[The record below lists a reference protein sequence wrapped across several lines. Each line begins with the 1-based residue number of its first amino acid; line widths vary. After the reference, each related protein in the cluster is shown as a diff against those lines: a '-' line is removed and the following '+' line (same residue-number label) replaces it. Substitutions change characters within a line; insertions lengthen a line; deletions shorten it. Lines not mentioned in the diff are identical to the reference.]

1 VYRDHLFAAR
11 CRQQQLSREG
21 SPEAAPAELVR
32 VYARRVARIWGA
44 AFGLAGLLAMVLH
57 FLFTMSLRTLS
68 IYIAGSWLTAAGAY
82 LVVRLLAPQW
92 IRWRLRRSYAT
103 SGDIF
108 FDLGRID
115 ARSPRKFALAA
126 VHRHERLALQLPLVM
141 LSLLA
146 PLSIHLGVAMAFL
159 GVSMNEFGQW
169 ILTSAALVGHA
180 HLTLALFS
188 VFHVVRVQRELDAG
202 TRVAGA
208 SRGLVAL
215 LWTVGASAIPGVV
228 LLCVPPLLVAMT
240 GLLFVPWSFHW
251 VGAAARAE
259 RAVLVDLGLTIE
271 PPKPA
276 RGCCFRDLRGVD
288 AASQP
293 ETVQPETV
301 QPENG
306 PPTADQNLTA

>member
-1 VYRDHLFAAR
+1 MYRDHLFAAR

-32 VYARRVARIWGA
+32 IYARRVARIWGA
-44 AFGLAGLLAMVLH
+44 AFGLAGLLAMVFH
-57 FLFTMSLRTLS
+57 AMISMSLGALS
-68 IYIAGSWLTAAGAY
+68 VYIVGAWLTMGLVYA
-82 LVVRLLAPQW
+82 VVRLAAPAW
-92 IRWRLRRSYAT
+92 LRWRVRRAYAT

-108 FDLGRID
+108 FDLGRLD
-115 ARSPRKFALAA
+115 ARSPRAFALQAI
-126 VHRHERLALQLPLVM
+126 HRHERLGLQLPLLTV
-141 LSLLA
+141 SLLA

-159 GVSMNEFGQW
+159 GVSMSQFGQW

-180 HLTLALFS
+180 HLTLALFA

-251 VGAAARAE
+251 VGAAAQAE
-259 RAVLVDLGLTIE
+259 RAVLVDHGLVVE
-271 PPKPA
+271 PPPA
-276 RGCCFRDLRGVD
+276 RRGCCFRETRATAAAEATAEGEALR
-288 AASQP
+288 
-293 ETVQPETV
+293 T
-301 QPENG
+301 
-306 PPTADQNLTA
+306 